1 MVIIRNP
8 FKLVHLRPYPPPVL
22 TSSGGH
28 WNTYSWQAG
37 GMHPTGMLSCYNCY
51 GITAIRT
58 SIKIYN
64 DILRTIH
71 CNVTIIHTE
80 NIYKAVSDIFKGD
93 AAQKQR
99 QKQQCSKHTSASE
112 DISPPCQTRIAYWLR
127 KLHKKSTNSYLSWN
141 ALFVPLWSRSWQRQA
156 TSRPNTSRSFIN
168 AFILP
173 VCRKKTIAGFVPNHH
188 DLIKNTFRENLFL
201 TKTTPSDKYRF
212 NIQANSFYQKS
223 PFSR

>member
-1 MVIIRNP
+1 MKLREGNVFTGVCPSVIMSTGGGGVGTSHTSWDRSYGYPPILDIRSPPHYWHLMVIIRNP

-37 GMHPTGMLSCYNCY
+37 SMHPTGMLSCYNCY

-99 QKQQCSKHTSASE
+99 
-112 DISPPCQTRIAYWLR
+112 
-127 KLHKKSTNSYLSWN
+127 
-141 ALFVPLWSRSWQRQA
+141 
-156 TSRPNTSRSFIN
+156 
-168 AFILP
+168 
-173 VCRKKTIAGFVPNHH
+173 
-188 DLIKNTFRENLFL
+188 
-201 TKTTPSDKYRF
+201 
-212 NIQANSFYQKS
+212 
-223 PFSR
+223 